1 MSRASHPRRGWRNS
15 GQASTAG
22 LLLALLAGC
31 FSGGG
36 GDDPVVPP
44 PPAAN
49 EIPDSALVSAE
60 AYTRFALSV
69 PDGETNEP
77 LNVDKVVTP
86 PVSDTTEPLPLS

>member
-1 MSRASHPRRGWRNS
+1 MSRTRLRAA
-15 GQASTAG
+15 GQASAAL

-44 PPAAN
+44 PPVGN
-49 EIPDSALVSAE
+49 EIPDSALVSAD
-60 AYTRFALSV
+60 AYTRFALGV
-69 PDGETNEP
+69 PDSETGEP
-77 LNVDKVVTP
+77 LNVDKVVAP